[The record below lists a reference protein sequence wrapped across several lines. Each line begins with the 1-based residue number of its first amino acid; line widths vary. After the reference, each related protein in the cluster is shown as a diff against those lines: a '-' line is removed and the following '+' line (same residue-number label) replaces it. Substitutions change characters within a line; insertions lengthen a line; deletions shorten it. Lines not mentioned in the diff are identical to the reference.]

1 MSGSSRSRRLLFA
14 AMTTLAVF
22 IAMEAGLRIIKFH
35 YGRSQSYMN
44 FNFPNPNELHQVFE
58 PDPFLLWRMRPGYEF
73 GEGFGPLNSR
83 GFRGPE
89 FVLEKP
95 PATLRIA
102 CLGDSVTFGRPG
114 ASYPA
119 LLEKKLEEK
128 LDRPVEAMNFGVPG
142 YSSWQGMKL
151 LPQVLDLYEPDMV
164 IILFGWNDHWLAMGY
179 SDKDQIVADTD
190 APVVLDLIRGLRVYQ
205 LLNGT
210 MAQLRAGGEEPRVLR
225 VSPGEYRYNLDAM
238 IGACRR
244 SNAYPVL
251 ATAASA
257 ISAAHVPEFLTHLE
271 FIRAPEDLAEL
282 HGRYNEIA
290 RNTAAES
297 NAPLID
303 LDLIFNSRDVTSLF
317 EDPENDLIHPNP
329 QGYELVAE
337 SLAKELTELI
347 SELK

>member
-1 MSGSSRSRRLLFA
+1 LFA
-14 AMTTLAVF
+14 AVTTLAAFLV
-22 IAMEAGLRIIKFH
+22 MEAGLRFLGFE
-35 YGRSQSYMN
+35 YGRSLSYMR

-58 PDPFLLWRMRPGYEF
+58 PDPFLLWRMRPGFDF

-89 FVLEKP
+89 IPLKKP

-119 LLEKKLEEK
+119 LLEKKLSEK
-128 LDRPVEAMNFGVPG
+128 LGRPVEAMNFGVPG

-151 LPQVLDLYEPDMV
+151 LPETLDLYEPDVV

-205 LLNGT
+205 LLNKSV
-210 MAQLRAGGEEPRVLR
+210 ARLKPGGEKPRTLR

-238 IGACRR
+238 IRVCRR
-244 SNAYPVL
+244 SNAFPIL
-251 ATAASA
+251 ATSPSA
-257 ISAAHVPEFLTHLE
+257 ISLGHVPEFLTHLE
-271 FIRAPEDLAEL
+271 FIRAPEELAEL
-282 HGRYNEIA
+282 HGLYNEIS
-290 RNTAAES
+290 RRAASE
-297 NAPLID
+297 NQAPLID
-303 LDLIFNSRDVTSLF
+303 LDLIFNSGDVTSLF

-329 QGYELVAE
+329 RGYELVAE
-337 SLAKELTELI
+337 SIAGELI
-347 SELK
+347 AIISGLE